1 MTHEKISEFRIG
13 GTCQCSNYSVVQEGF
28 HRRRCRDRNNGTV
41 RSLQE
46 ASLQVYSAGAEDK
59 AQGADPRTKGSFHH
73 KTSREPGIF
82 HAASCRFYW
91 RVIERSGHTG
101 PENISEKKGVWP
113 ESVMR
118 FRCFTV
124 RIVWAMRRSPKSTG
138 YFSQRSNGR

>member
-1 MTHEKISEFRIG
+1 MTYEKVSEFRVR
-13 GTCQCSNYSVVQEGF
+13 GTSQYSNCPAKEGF
-28 HRRRCRDRNNGTV
+28 HRRRCRVRNNGTV

-59 AQGADPRTKGSFHH
+59 AQGADPGTKGRFHH
-73 KTSREPGIF
+73 KTSREPSIVS
-82 HAASCRFYW
+82 AAPCRFYR

-113 ESVMR
+113 ESLMR

-124 RIVWAMRRSPKSTG
+124 TIVWAMKRSPKSTG
-138 YFSQRSNGR
+138 YFFQRSNGR